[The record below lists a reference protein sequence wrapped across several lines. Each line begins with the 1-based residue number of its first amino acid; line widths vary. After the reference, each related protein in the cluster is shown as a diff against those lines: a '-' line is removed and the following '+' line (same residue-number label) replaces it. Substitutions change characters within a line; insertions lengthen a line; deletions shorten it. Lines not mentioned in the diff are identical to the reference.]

1 MASFKIYALEPYIR
15 SLERLSKDSTTIMK
29 RSVFNGAKIVADT
42 VKDGLKSIPTG
53 EGLIPGLPPYG
64 SRKKPIKVISKR
76 QKEDLINGLGI
87 ARFDDEGDEIN
98 THIGFDGYG
107 SVPTKKHPGGIP
119 NALLAR
125 AITSG
130 TSFRVKNPIIRTS
143 VNKAKKK
150 SIAAMQKEIEKG
162 IGTEMK

>member
-1 MASFKIYALEPYIR
+1 M
-15 SLERLSKDSTTIMK
+15 
-29 RSVFNGAKIVADT
+29 
-42 VKDGLKSIPTG
+42 
-53 EGLIPGLPPYG
+53 
-64 SRKKPIKVISKR
+64 
-76 QKEDLINGLGI
+76 
-87 ARFDDEGDEIN
+87 
-98 THIGFDGYG
+98 
-107 SVPTKKHPGGIP
+107 PTKKHPGGIP

-162 IGTEMK
+162 IGKEMK